1 MGGGNPDLGF
11 RPPLVKLLWQ
21 PVVKFGRQ
29 DNLFRTSGPSYRLR
43 GDVLLE
49 GVMKGLLSVC
59 KLEDDVIPVS
69 HCS

>member
-11 RPPLVKLLWQ
+11 QPPFMKLLWR
-21 PVVKFGRQ
+21 PVVKFRRW
-29 DNLFRTSGPSYRLR
+29 DNLFRSSGPSCRLR

-59 KLEDDVIPVS
+59 ELEDDVVPVS
-69 HCS
+69 HCF

>member
-11 RPPLVKLLWQ
+11 QPPFMKLLRR
-21 PVVKFGRQ
+21 PVVKFGRR
-29 DNLFRTSGPSYRLR
+29 DNLFRTSGPSCHLR

-59 KLEDDVIPVS
+59 ELEDDVVPVS
-69 HCS
+69 HCF